1 MKGLYQSVTLKNI
14 SFHGFWLFQTLRY
27 HRTNRPFN
35 WCVCLIVVWKII
47 IELVLLLC
55 FTRRC
60 FLLLLYI
67 FFSWFLHCSFQEL
80 LLESRT
86 RCWSF
91 SDARL
96 KIIDSPKMCRSPS
109 SRVGLRVLTG
119 LGARGFQ
126 LLQAWTC
133 DSVGFA
139 SSVCRWQK
147 HCCRVAPLRSAP
159 AWRWDSEQRIL
170 IFHSVLPGPIISRLT
185 SARVP
190 RQMQVCLTSWSL
202 WKRNIVAVL
211 GTNGDL
217 Q

>member
-47 IELVLLLC
+47 IKLVLLLC
-55 FTRRC
+55 FARRC

-67 FFSWFLHCSFQEL
+67 FFMVLALQLPGAAPGIKDEVLVIFRGSLENNWQSKNVPFSQQSCRIMSSDGSWRPRLSAPPSLDVWLCGICFIGVPLTKTLLPCCS
-80 LLESRT
+80 
-86 RCWSF
+86 
-91 SDARL
+91 
-96 KIIDSPKMCRSPS
+96 
-109 SRVGLRVLTG
+109 V
-119 LGARGFQ
+119 
-126 LLQAWTC
+126 
-133 DSVGFA
+133 
-139 SSVCRWQK
+139 
-147 HCCRVAPLRSAP
+147 RSAP
-159 AWRWDSEQRIL
+159 ACRWDSEQRIL